1 MPLQPLTPRRIK
13 LAFAVG
19 ILADILQLP
28 VSLSL
33 LAGFVPAEGIDAG
46 IDLVAAVLVNWL
58 LGFHWALLPSFALK
72 LIPVLDV
79 APTWTACVAYVAL
92 QRRHWLAP
100 SVGFLKRDRSKP
112 SDAPPSTRYRGR
124 SGCDRSCPQRMGFA
138 RANYGGGV
146 RPDR

>member
-1 MPLQPLTPRRIK
+1 MASRPLTPRRIAV
-13 LAFAVG
+13 AFAVG

-33 LAGFVPAEGIDAG
+33 VAGFVPAEALGAAIDV
-46 IDLVAAVLVNWL
+46 LAAVLENWL

-92 QRRHWLAP
+92 RHRQTPSPVRGSALEPAQAP
-100 SVGFLKRDRSKP
+100 A
-112 SDAPPSTRYRGR
+112 SDSSP
-124 SGCDRSCPQRMGFA
+124 
-138 RANYGGGV
+138 
-146 RPDR
+146 

>member
-1 MPLQPLTPRRIK
+1 MPSRPLTPRRIK

-33 LAGFVPAEGIDAG
+33 LAGFVPAEGVDAA
-46 IDLVAAVLVNWL
+46 IDLVAALLVNWL

-92 QRRHWLAP
+92 RRQHHLTPEP
-100 SVGFLKRDRSKP
+100 SASSFFRRASSA
-112 SDAPPSTRYRGR
+112 SDGA
-124 SGCDRSCPQRMGFA
+124 SG
-138 RANYGGGV
+138 
-146 RPDR
+146 